1 MIRIGILA
9 LQGAF
14 IEHRQLLDQCGVTTF
29 EIRQLSDLSGPIDG
43 LILPG
48 GESTVM
54 GRLLKDL
61 HLFEPLLSLIQANL
75 PVYGTCAG
83 AILLAK
89 HLTNDS
95 HQWFQTMNITV
106 KRNAYG
112 RQLGSFKIALPFKDL
127 GVIPMVFIRAPLIES
142 VGKDVSILATH
153 QGDIVAAQEGNQLVT
168 SFHPEVE
175 TDLTVH
181 RYFVSMCETY
191 QSEQSKRSSPRV

>member
-14 IEHRQLLDQCGVTTF
+14 IEHKRLLDLCHVSSF
-29 EIRQLSDLSGPIDG
+29 EIRQLSDLIGPIDG

-48 GESTVM
+48 GESTVQ
-54 GRLLKDL
+54 GRLLMDL
-61 HLFEPLLSLIQANL
+61 SLFEPLLSMIQSGL

-89 HLTNDS
+89 NLTNDS
-95 HQWFQTMNITV
+95 HHWFQTMNITV

-112 RQLGSFKIALPFKDL
+112 RQLGSFKVALPFKDR
-127 GVIPMVFIRAPLIES
+127 GIIPMVFIRAPLIAS
-142 VGKDVSILATH
+142 VGNTVDILATH
-153 QGDIVAAQEGNQLVT
+153 QGDIVAALEGNQLVT

-181 RYFVSMCETY
+181 QFFISLCEAH
-191 QSEQSKRSSPRV
+191 QAIKNKRPNVAV